1 MSDEPAIVKQGWL
14 LKRGEFIKNWRP
26 RWFQLKDDGSF
37 RGFKAGPPAPG
48 DEPINRFDLDGSS
61 LIKTEDGKPLGAK
74 GKKFGFLIR
83 FMQLTRFVERSF
95 HVEQESERDEWIEA
109 YEKVKRKLEENNISR
124 RMDGDA
130 QAATT
135 SSKTVTLDDF
145 EMLKV
150 LGKGTFGKVMLGR
163 EKGTQDLFA
172 IKILK
177 KEVILEK
184 EEVGHTMT
192 ENAVL
197 QSTNHPFLT
206 SLKYSFQTKE
216 LLCFVLE
223 YVNGGELFFHLSRE
237 KLFTESRARFYI
249 SEITLAIGYLHD
261 HGIIYRDLKLENL
274 LLDKEGHIKITDFGL
289 CKEEITYGTTT
300 TTFCGTPEYLAP
312 EILEDNDY
320 GRAVD
325 WWGVGVVLFE
335 MMCGHLPFY
344 NRNHEVLFDMILREP
359 VTLPDHLSEDAQ
371 SILSG
376 LLQKDPSQRLGGGPK
391 DSNDVIAHPFFKPI
405 DFKKLYNRE
414 LEPPFK
420 PQIKG
425 EEDTS
430 NFDDMFTSEKPQISP
445 PDSTPLSAAE
455 DEDAFSNFDSVAK

>member
-1 MSDEPAIVKQGWL
+1 MSEEPGIVKQGWL
-14 LKRGEFIKNWRP
+14 LKRGEYIRNWRP
-26 RWFQLKDDGSF
+26 RWFQLKEDGSF

-61 LIKTEDGKPLGAK
+61 MVITDDGKPVGSK
-74 GKKFGFLIR
+74 GKKFGLLIR

-95 HVEQESERDEWIEA
+95 HVEAEAERDEWVKA
-109 YEKVKRKLEENNISR
+109 YEEVKKKLEEQHLSR
-124 RMDGDA
+124 RLKADEDGTV
-130 QAATT
+130 TT
-135 SSKTVTLDDF
+135 DKDVTLDDF

-163 EKGTQDLFA
+163 EKSTNELFA

-206 SLKYSFQTKE
+206 TLKYSFQSPE
-216 LLCFVLE
+216 LLCFVME

-249 SEITLAIGYLHD
+249 AEISLAVGYLHE
-261 HGIIYRDLKLENL
+261 HNIIYRDLKLENL
-274 LLDKEGHIKITDFGL
+274 LLDKFGHIKITDFGL
-289 CKEEITYGTTT
+289 CKEEIEYGTTT

-359 VTLPDHLSEDAQ
+359 VTLPDHLSDDAR

-376 LLQKDPSQRLGGGPK
+376 LLEKDPSQRLGGGP
-391 DSNDVIAHPFFKPI
+391 NDFQDVKAHRFFKPI
-405 DFKKLYNRE
+405 DFTKLYNRE
-414 LEPPFK
+414 IEPPFK
-420 PQIKG
+420 PQIKDD
-425 EEDTS
+425 EDTS
-430 NFDDMFTSEKPQISP
+430 NFDEMFTSEKPTISP
-445 PDSTPLSAAE
+445 TEQSVMDST
-455 DEDAFSNFDSVAK
+455 DDAFSNFDSVSKN